1 MVALHSAEVSPTT
14 REAFPLPV
22 KGPLGVLPQ
31 MRDNPLQL
39 LLSAMR
45 HGDVVRA
52 PLLTTSAYYVFD
64 PELIRLILVERVARY
79 QKQTRGYHKLK
90 LLLGE
95 GLVTSEGDFWL
106 RQRRIAQPA
115 FHKERL
121 ASFSEVMVRSAQET
135 AARFEADAIGG
146 RVVDVAKEMM
156 RLTLQ
161 VAGITLLSR
170 DLTGEAAEV
179 GRALSIVLEH
189 FNKLVTAPVPY
200 PEYLPTLKNLRFH
213 RAIHTL
219 DRVVMDIIEERRQ
232 SGERKNDLLS
242 MWMET
247 RDEETGEQ
255 MNDRQ
260 LRDEVM
266 TMFLAGHETTSVALS
281 WTLWLLSQHPEATA
295 KVEAELDRVLAGRAP
310 TVQDLRSLVYL
321 DQVFKESLRLM
332 PPVWMLARRPDEDD
346 DLGGFRIPKGS
357 FVFLSPY
364 AVHRH
369 PRYWSDPERF
379 DPDRFE
385 PSRVAEEK
393 ASGRPRF
400 AYFPFSGG
408 PRQCIGDNFA
418 KMEAV
423 LVLAVLLS
431 RFRFSLAPGH
441 VVEGEPLVTL
451 RPKGGMPMLV
461 ERR

>member
-1 MVALHSAEVSPTT
+1 MVATHASERTMPPRDAPALVT
-14 REAFPLPV
+14 RH
-22 KGPLGVLPQ
+22 PLGVIPE
-31 MRDNPLQL
+31 MRDDPLGL
-39 LLSAMR
+39 LVKAMR
-45 HGDVVRA
+45 EGDVVRA
-52 PLLTTSAYYVFD
+52 RLMNIPAFYVFD
-64 PELIRLILVERVARY
+64 PELIRQILVERVASYR
-79 QKQTRGYHKLK
+79 KQTRGYHKLK

-95 GLVTSEGDFWL
+95 GLVTSEGSFWL

-121 ASFSEVMVRSAQET
+121 AAFSEVMVEAAEESAERF
-135 AARFEADAIGG
+135 AAEAGTG
-146 RVVDVAKEMM
+146 RPVDVAKEMM
-156 RLTLQ
+156 RLTLK
-161 VAGITLLSR
+161 VAGLTLLST

-179 GRALSIVLEH
+179 GRALSTVLER

-200 PEYLPTLKNLRFH
+200 PEYLPTLANVRFH
-213 RAIHTL
+213 RAIRTL
-219 DRVVMDIIEERRQ
+219 DRLVMGIIEERRR
-232 SGERKNDLLS
+232 SGERKHDLLS

-247 RDEETGEQ
+247 HDEETGEQ
-255 MNDRQ
+255 MNDKQ

-266 TMFLAGHETTSVALS
+266 TMFLAGHETTAVALS
-281 WTLWLLSQHPEATA
+281 WTLWLLSEHPDVAA
-295 KVEAELDRVLAGRAP
+295 KVEAELDRVLGGRRP

-332 PPVWMLARRPDEDD
+332 PPVWMLARRPEEDD
-346 DLGGFRIPKGS
+346 ELGGYRIPKGS
-357 FVFLSPY
+357 FVFVSPY
-364 AVHRH
+364 ATHRH
-369 PRYWSDPERF
+369 PRWWVEPERF

-400 AYFPFSGG
+400 TYFPFSGG

-418 KMEAV
+418 KMEGV

-431 RFRFSLAPGH
+431 RYRFRLKPGH
-441 VVEGEPLVTL
+441 VVEEEPLVTL
-451 RPKGGMPMLV
+451 RPKGGMPMLL